1 MTRDNPG
8 MSSSGITH
16 AKNGEAI
23 TIVYDGEC
31 PFCASYVKLLRL
43 RDAAGPVRLVD
54 ARSDDPAVGRV
65 RDAGFNLDQ
74 GMALVDGETIWHGD
88 DCLNRIALMSTP
100 SGMFNRINAAVFRS
114 PRASKAL
121 YPMLRGGRNL
131 ALRLMGRKKINAA

>member
-1 MTRDNPG
+1 MTNPATTRE
-8 MSSSGITH
+8 SRP
-16 AKNGEAI
+16 KAI

-54 ARSDDPAVGRV
+54 ARSDDPAVQRV
-65 RDAGFNLDQ
+65 REAGFDLDE
-74 GMALVDGETIWHGD
+74 GMALIDAETIWHGE
-88 DCLNRIALMSTP
+88 DCINRIALMSTP
-100 SGMFNRINAAVFRS
+100 SGLFNRINATVFRS

-121 YPMLRGGRNL
+121 YPVLRRGRNL

>member
-1 MTRDNPG
+1 MTNPATTRE
-8 MSSSGITH
+8 SRP
-16 AKNGEAI
+16 KAI

-54 ARSDDPAVGRV
+54 ARSDDPAVQRV
-65 RDAGFNLDQ
+65 REAGFDLGE
-74 GMALVDGETIWHGD
+74 GMALIDAETIWHGE
-88 DCLNRIALMSTP
+88 DCINRIALMSTP
-100 SGMFNRINAAVFRS
+100 SGLFNRINATVFRS

-121 YPMLRGGRNL
+121 YPVLRGGRNL

>member
-1 MTRDNPG
+1 MANPATTRESRP
-8 MSSSGITH
+8 
-16 AKNGEAI
+16 KAI

-54 ARSDDPAVGRV
+54 ARSDDPAVQRV
-65 RDAGFNLDQ
+65 REAGFDLDE
-74 GMALVDGETIWHGD
+74 GMALIDAETIWHGE
-88 DCLNRIALMSTP
+88 DCINRIALMSTP
-100 SGMFNRINAAVFRS
+100 SGLFNRINATVFRS

-121 YPMLRGGRNL
+121 YPVLRGGRNL

>member
-1 MTRDNPG
+1 MTNPATTRE
-8 MSSSGITH
+8 SRP
-16 AKNGEAI
+16 KAI

-54 ARSDDPAVGRV
+54 ARSDDPAVQRV
-65 RDAGFNLDQ
+65 REAGFDLDE
-74 GMALVDGETIWHGD
+74 GMALIDAETIWHGE
-88 DCLNRIALMSTP
+88 DCINRIALMSTP
-100 SGMFNRINAAVFRS
+100 SGLFNRINATLFRS

-121 YPMLRGGRNL
+121 YPVLRGGRNL

>member
-1 MTRDNPG
+1 MANPATTRESRP
-8 MSSSGITH
+8 
-16 AKNGEAI
+16 KAI

-54 ARSDDPAVGRV
+54 ARSDDPAVQRV
-65 RDAGFNLDQ
+65 REAGFDLDE
-74 GMALVDGETIWHGD
+74 GMALIDAETIWHGE
-88 DCLNRIALMSTP
+88 DCINRIALMSTP
-100 SGMFNRINAAVFRS
+100 SGLFNRINATLFRS

-121 YPMLRGGRNL
+121 YPVLRGGRNL